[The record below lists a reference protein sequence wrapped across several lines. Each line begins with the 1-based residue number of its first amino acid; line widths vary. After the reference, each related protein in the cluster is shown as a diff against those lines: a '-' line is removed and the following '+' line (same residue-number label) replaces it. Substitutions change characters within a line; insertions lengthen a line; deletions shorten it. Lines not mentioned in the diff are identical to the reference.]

1 MKTITFVASV
11 LIGLAVAGH
20 HGGGAGGHDNA
31 HYKFEYGVHDP
42 HTHDHKSH
50 HEHRD
55 GKHVTGG
62 YTLKE
67 ADGTHRIVKY
77 KSGPHKG
84 FEAVVERRGHAQ
96 HPAHYGKHGKHGQE
110 HGGKGGTSYIGVTH
124 WSNQGSDGHGH
135 ADGGHGHGNGGHG
148 DGGHGHG
155 GDGHSGHGHGH
166 SGDSGHGHGGH

>member
-1 MKTITFVASV
+1 MLQHITFVASV

-20 HGGGAGGHDNA
+20 HGGGAGGH
-31 HYKFEYGVHDP
+31 
-42 HTHDHKSH
+42 
-50 HEHRD
+50 HRD